1 MGYSQML
8 RSQHQAGTLLNTY
21 TTAKS
26 VINAQAQ
33 YIVPGGLLQ
42 IGDMLR
48 IRASGGIS
56 NVITSQPT
64 FTFQVMLGPTANIVV
79 HTSQAILTTNVA
91 HTLIPFEYEVYMR
104 LDSEGSGTSAK
115 FLSQAKAS
123 GIMFVISG
131 NVGDPT
137 ASVGTIMAPATA
149 PAVGTGFDSTVANIL
164 DFWVGIS
171 ASAAGNGIQ
180 IYQYTVEL
188 LTERNL

>member
-1 MGYSQML
+1 MGYSQLL

-33 YIVPGGLLQ
+33 YIVPAGLLQ

-48 IRASGGIS
+48 IRAAGGIS
-56 NVITSQPT
+56 NVVTAQPT
-64 FTFQVMLGPTANIVV
+64 FTFQVMLGPTANIIV
-79 HTSQAILTTNVA
+79 HTSQAITTNTAA
-91 HTLIPFEYEVYMR
+91 HTLTPFEYEVLMR

-115 FLSQAKAS
+115 FLSIFMLT
-123 GIMFVISG
+123 GLPFVISG
-131 NVGDPT
+131 AVGDPT
-137 ASVGTIMAPATA
+137 ASAASIMGNAA
-149 PAVGTGFDSTVANIL
+149 PAVGTGYDSTIANLL

-171 ASAAGNGIQ
+171 VSNAANGIQ

-188 LTERNL
+188 LTERNP